1 MTDIVGSRGADTL
14 RLEATTG
21 GSLLLGELQTISGN
35 RNVRLTSDGTPL
47 LLPKLQSIQGSVAFE
62 LADGQTLSLPE
73 LELLDGA
80 GSAASAVLQAPTGED
95 ISAPKLTTVR
105 RTEIKLAGT
114 QSLNLG
120 TLEDVDGSR
129 VRVVDGQTFAV
140 AATSYNSL
148 DYFGAGDVFAAEGAG
163 SLLDLSSVASFNMN
177 QDFGGA
183 PVYVIAARDAGRVD
197 LSGLASVVG
206 ARAND
211 FVEFRAETGG
221 RLICRR
227 SIPSRRTCGLWR
239 PAGGVAVW
247 SAQQFRRRPLSD
259 RPGFATGVS

>member
-1 MTDIVGSRGADTL
+1 M
-14 RLEATTG
+14 
-21 GSLLLGELQTISGN
+21 LLGELQTISGN

-73 LELLDGA
+73 LELLDGREVRRVPCSRRPP
-80 GSAASAVLQAPTGED
+80 GGT

-114 QSLNLG
+114 QRLNLG

-206 ARAND
+206 AR
-211 FVEFRAETGG
+211 EK
-221 RLICRR
+221 RLC
-227 SIPSRRTCGLWR
+227 
-239 PAGGVAVW
+239 
-247 SAQQFRRRPLSD
+247 
-259 RPGFATGVS
+259 GVSGGDGGAG